1 MNESQENSNRI
12 FLEAFYQANSFNYV
26 CSRPWETIEVDE
38 GGGILVCCPGYT
50 DRYHIGNIYETE
62 FDDIWNGEKAKQF
75 RRELL
80 QCNYEHCKL
89 GLCCNNNWLKAPAN
103 HCFTKEEIEK
113 LNETAQY
120 PKKICVQVDKFCNA
134 KCITC
139 RDAIY
144 KMEKKDKD
152 FYFNTFIP
160 KILSLLKGLEWI
172 GRCFLFSCV

>member
-1 MNESQENSNRI
+1 M
-12 FLEAFYQANSFNYV
+12 
-26 CSRPWETIEVDE
+26 
-38 GGGILVCCPGYT
+38 
-50 DRYHIGNIYETE
+50 
-62 FDDIWNGEKAKQF
+62 
-75 RRELL
+75 